1 MGFHV
6 GIIIREELERGNVI
20 LLNGNKC
27 IQMDV
32 QTVRGTDKLREVK
45 TDGIEFR
52 GDEGYVRGDVVEVR

>member
-1 MGFHV
+1 
-6 GIIIREELERGNVI
+6 
-20 LLNGNKC
+20 
-27 IQMDV
+27 MDV